1 MFVTTAYPF
10 SETRTRG
17 RNNRKAPFEI
27 RPDPLQTELCRRN
40 IKCIFAFW
48 ALPNTKAAQVVEIF
62 LFWKTRTAVPYN
74 PAMSNCCVLATQGA
88 RASAAMVLTHLS
100 QNIPT
105 LAPEELHLT
114 HSGRG
119 KMVAILHWPPFQIHF
134 LE

>member
-62 LFWKTRTAVPYN
+62 LFGRQGPLYHTTRQCQTAVSWRRKEPGHQQ
-74 PAMSNCCVLATQGA
+74 PWC
-88 RASAAMVLTHLS
+88 
-100 QNIPT
+100 
-105 LAPEELHLT
+105 
-114 HSGRG
+114 
-119 KMVAILHWPPFQIHF
+119 
-134 LE
+134 